1 MLQLSIREIAE
12 ATGGSIVRMGGAD
25 DKAGTAGTGAGT
37 CVASED
43 TVITGISTDS
53 RKIGAG
59 DIFIPLI
66 GENFDGHDYI
76 AAAFE
81 KGAAA
86 ALSQKPVQDFPGR
99 TVIYVESTLKAL
111 QALAAWYRGRFDIPF
126 TGITGSVGKTSTKEM
141 VACVLGKRYNVLKNE
156 GNLNNEIGVPLT
168 VFRLEESHEA
178 AVVEMGMSGFGEIS
192 ALTAIVRPKV
202 GIITNIGISHIE
214 KLGSR
219 QNILKAKL
227 EILEGLQPGGLLVL
241 NGDDSLLNGVKDLLK
256 VRTVSYGL
264 NDGADYQAVN
274 VCSRGIN
281 GIDFDIRIKSGEY
294 TVHVPAPGI
303 HNVYNALAAIAA
315 GLELSVP
322 MQDIIGGIAEFR
334 TGRMRMDIISAN
346 GLTVINDAY
355 NASPQSVR
363 AALGVLDE
371 LECSRRVAV
380 LGDMLELGEWS
391 EQAHIQTGADAAACK
406 LNYIVT
412 VGPNAANIAKGAVEA
427 GFSPSR
433 TASFSTNDE
442 ALEFLNT
449 VLEPGDAVLVK
460 GSRGMKMEEIV
471 RELVAE

>member
-1 MLQLSIREIAE
+1 MLQINIQEIAE
-12 ATGGSIVRMGGAD
+12 ATGGRIIHAGGGNGTAC
-25 DKAGTAGTGAGT
+25 AGT
-37 CVASED
+37 
-43 TVITGISTDS
+43 IIRGISTDS
-53 RKIGAG
+53 RKIGDG
-59 DIFIPLI
+59 DLFIPLI

-76 AAAFE
+76 AGAFE

-99 TVIYVESTLKAL
+99 TVILVENTLKAL
-111 QALAAWYRGRFDIPF
+111 QALAAWYRSRFDIPF
-126 TGITGSVGKTSTKEM
+126 IGITGSVGKTSTKEM
-141 VACVLGKRYNVLKNE
+141 VACALGTQYNVLKNE

-168 VFRLEESHEA
+168 VFRLEEDHEA

-192 ALTAIVRPKV
+192 ALTAIVRPRV

-227 EILEGLQPGGLLVL
+227 ELLEGLQPGGLLVL
-241 NGDDSLLNGVKDLLK
+241 NGDDSLLSGVRDLLK
-256 VRTVSYGL
+256 VRTISYGL
-264 NDGADYQAVN
+264 NEGVDYQAVN
-274 VCSRGIN
+274 IRSRGIN
-281 GIDFDIRIKSGEY
+281 GIDFDIRIESKDY
-294 TVHVPAPGI
+294 TIHVPAPGI
-303 HNVYNALAAIAA
+303 HNVYNALAAVAA

-322 MQDIIGGIAEFR
+322 MQDIIDGIAQFR

-355 NASPQSVR
+355 NASPQSVK
-363 AALGVLDE
+363 AALDVLDE

-391 EQAHIQTGADAAACK
+391 EQAHTQTGTDAASCR
-406 LNYIVT
+406 LDYILT
-412 VGPNAANIAKGAVEA
+412 VGANAANIAKGAVTA
-427 GFSPSR
+427 GFPPSR
-433 TASFSTNDE
+433 ALSFSTNGE
-442 ALEFLNT
+442 ALEFLNR

-471 RELVAE
+471 QKLIAE